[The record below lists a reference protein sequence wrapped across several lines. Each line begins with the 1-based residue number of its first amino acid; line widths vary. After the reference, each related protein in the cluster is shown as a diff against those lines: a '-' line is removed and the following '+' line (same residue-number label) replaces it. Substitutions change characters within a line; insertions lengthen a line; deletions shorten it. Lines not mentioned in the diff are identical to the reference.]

1 MSTSPPAPTPAVE
14 PDSQRAVDTYAT
26 AAVDGASATAAP
38 PAAAPATAP
47 LAVDDTNWWHG
58 GVGYQVYPRSFAD
71 SDGDGVGDLWGVL
84 ERVDHI
90 ADLGVDFVWLNPVY
104 PSPGLDHGYDVADY
118 RAIDE
123 SMGGMDA
130 FDALRDALHDR
141 GIRLLMDMVPGHTS
155 DQHAWFQ
162 SALAGPGSP
171 HRDHYVWRD
180 PAADGGPP
188 NNWISVFGGS
198 AWTLDEA
205 SGQYW
210 MHRFLPEQPD
220 LNWRNPVVADRFDD
234 ILRFWFE
241 RGVDGFRVDVAQG
254 MLADPT
260 WADRPPPPDDLDA
273 DEARDWMLAAYMG
286 RPETPALWER
296 WRRVADEYDAL
307 LLGEVYLDDPFE
319 VATYVTDERLH
330 RAFYLPLQH
339 TTWDRDE
346 IADTLATAVAAGRGR
361 FAWPQSSH
369 DDPRAASRFGGGAP
383 GARRALAF
391 FHLIATLP
399 GNPVMLAGDELA
411 LDNGIVPT
419 TALEDPVS
427 VRNTDRED
435 GRDGSRTP
443 MPWDPDQD
451 NWGFTTGT
459 PWLPVGE
466 NRTPD
471 QSVVVQR
478 ADPMSPLHRMRALL
492 AARPTLATMLGTNEL
507 AWLDLGTDV
516 VALRRG
522 DVIAVCNFASSTT
535 IDLAR
540 AGDVAFDEVIA
551 AGEIVAA
558 SSVDATMD
566 ATELTLGIDTTA
578 LVRVDS

>member
-1 MSTSPPAPTPAVE
+1 MATSAPVSPPAVATDATPAA
-14 PDSQRAVDTYAT
+14 DAAASGMVDGGSSTGRTTLATTET
-26 AAVDGASATAAP
+26 AALP
-38 PAAAPATAP
+38 
-47 LAVDDTNWWHG
+47 VDDTRWWHG
-58 GVGYQVYPRSFAD
+58 SVGYQVYPRSFAD
-71 SDGDGVGDLWGVL
+71 SDGDGVGDLWGLL
-84 ERVDHI
+84 EHVDHI

-118 RAIDE
+118 RAIEE
-123 SMGGMDA
+123 SMGGMAAFEAVRDA
-130 FDALRDALHDR
+130 FHDR

-162 SALAGPGSP
+162 SALAGRDSP
-171 HRDHYVWRD
+171 DRDIYVWRD
-180 PAADGGPP
+180 PGADGGPP

-220 LNWRNPVVADRFDD
+220 LNWRNPVVATRMEH

-260 WADRPPPPDDLDA
+260 WADRPAPPDDLD
-273 DEARDWMLAAYMG
+273 DHEARDWMLAAYMG

-319 VATYVTDERLH
+319 VATYATDQRLH

-339 TTWDRDE
+339 ITWDRDE

-369 DDPRAASRFGGGAP
+369 DDPRAGTRFGGGHV

-399 GNPVMLAGDELA
+399 GTPVMLAGDELA
-411 LDNGIVPT
+411 LDNGVVP
-419 TALEDPVS
+419 ASDVEDPVS
-427 VRNTDRED
+427 VRNTDRTD

-451 NWGFTTGT
+451 NWGFTTGS
-459 PWLPVGE
+459 PWLPIGD
-466 NRTPD
+466 NRTRD

-478 ADPMSPLHRMRALL
+478 ADPTSPLHRMRALL
-492 AARPTLATMLGTNEL
+492 RARAGMTGMLATNEITWLELG
-507 AWLDLGTDV
+507 ADV

-522 DVIAVCNFASSTT
+522 DVITACNLGATTT
-535 IDLAR
+535 IDLA
-540 AGDVAFDEVIA
+540 A
-551 AGEIVAA
+551 AGVTTAGHIAAA
-558 SSVDATMD
+558 SSADATLHD
-566 ATELTLGIDTTA
+566 GALTLGTDTTA
-578 LVRVDS
+578 LVRVDG